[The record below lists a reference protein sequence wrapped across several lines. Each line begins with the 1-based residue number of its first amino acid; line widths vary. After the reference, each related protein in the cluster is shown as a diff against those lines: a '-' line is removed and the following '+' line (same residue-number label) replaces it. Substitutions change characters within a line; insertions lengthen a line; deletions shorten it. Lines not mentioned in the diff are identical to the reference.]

1 MSLKTINLRPVKLN
15 SLVGQKNIVSN
26 LQVFIESCKQRKDTL
41 EHILFTGPPGLGKTT
56 LSYIIANELNS
67 NIISTNANAIEKIG
81 DVIAMLSS
89 LEEGDIFFIDE
100 IHRLK
105 PSLEEILYSAM
116 EDYYVDVI
124 IGSGLSAKSIKL
136 PIKQF
141 TLIGATTKM
150 GLLSSPLISRFGIHF
165 SFSFYSDDE
174 LMKIAKRT
182 VSMLDM
188 EVTTEAIRDVVIR
201 SRKTPRILNNLLKR
215 MRDFMVIAG
224 KSILTIDIVREG
236 FLALGID
243 EAGLN
248 AKDREILRVI
258 IEHYGG
264 GPVGI
269 KNIAIAVGED
279 IKTIEERLE
288 PYLITAGFIKRSVRG
303 RIATLKAYD
312 HIKKFKSQ
320 EGG

>member
-1 MSLKTINLRPVKLN
+1 
-15 SLVGQKNIVSN
+15 VGQKNIVSN

>member
-1 MSLKTINLRPVKLN
+1 
-15 SLVGQKNIVSN
+15 
-26 LQVFIESCKQRKDTL
+26 
-41 EHILFTGPPGLGKTT
+41 
-56 LSYIIANELNS
+56 
-67 NIISTNANAIEKIG
+67 
-81 DVIAMLSS
+81 
-89 LEEGDIFFIDE
+89 
-100 IHRLK
+100 
-105 PSLEEILYSAM
+105 
-116 EDYYVDVI
+116 
-124 IGSGLSAKSIKL
+124 
-136 PIKQF
+136 
-141 TLIGATTKM
+141 M